1 MAPASVTL
9 AVAASFGCKRNPYD
23 RGIRKVKQR
32 KTLALHGAEPV
43 GMSQRQLLRE
53 LSRYPWTKR
62 HENSNTVRE
71 ARIEES
77 GAALQVRFNSFFVAL
92 RHN

>member
-1 MAPASVTL
+1 VTL
-9 AVAASFGCKRNPYD
+9 AVAASFSCKRNPYD

-32 KTLALHGAEPV
+32 KTLASHGAEPV
-43 GMSQRQLLRE
+43 GVSQRQLLPE
-53 LSRYPWTKR
+53 LSRNQWTKR

-77 GAALQVRFNSFFVAL
+77 GATLQVRFNSLFVTL